1 MSVMKTGKILTVK
14 NPVIDSDF
22 PDPDIIR
29 VGNTY
34 YMASTTMYFMPGCVI
49 LRSYDLV
56 KWEIFSHAYKRLDN
70 TPRYYMEETKTFMV
84 RECGHQHFDIIKESI
99 ILYLHQM
106 ILINHIY

>member
-34 YMASTTMYFMPGCVI
+34 YMASTTMHFMPGCVI

-56 KWEIFSHAYKRLDN
+56 KWEILSHAYKRLDKYTALLYGRKPKHLWSGN
-70 TPRYYMEETKTFMV
+70 VGTN
-84 RECGHQHFDIIKESI
+84 ISI
-99 ILYLHQM
+99 S
-106 ILINHIY
+106 

>member
-56 KWEIFSHAYKRLDN
+56 KWEILSHAYKRLDN
-70 TPRYYMEETKTFMV
+70 TPRYYMEGNQNIYGEGNVGTN
-84 RECGHQHFDIIKESI
+84 ISI
-99 ILYLHQM
+99 S
-106 ILINHIY
+106 